1 MLLKEI
7 RNWSDDAGNKVIIIN
22 PSDQQVRKDC
32 LDLQLMHGQRLGG
45 GMLQEFNFLRCE
57 VNEIKIQES
66 CEIFFKSNVA
76 KNNILVISC
85 FSQIKKLKVCFFCS
99 NSICYIGNS
108 RGAYSIEM
116 GEDCLLTISN
126 GVSSSSVVDLCT
138 AEGTCISIG
147 DDCMFAKDVCV
158 KTNDYHP
165 IFDVR
170 SGKRVNVSK
179 DIVVRDHVW
188 VGAKSFISKGT
199 EIGTGSV
206 VGYGSYVSG
215 FFPNNCCVA
224 GIPAKVIKRDI
235 AWERPMLNKTE
246 PFYNPNSTSV
256 RKSTYWYLT
265 EGE

>member
-1 MLLKEI
+1 M
-7 RNWSDDAGNKVIIIN
+7 
-22 PSDQQVRKDC
+22 
-32 LDLQLMHGQRLGG
+32 
-45 GMLQEFNFLRCE
+45 RCE

-158 KTNDYHP
+158 
-165 IFDVR
+165 
-170 SGKRVNVSK
+170 
-179 DIVVRDHVW
+179 
-188 VGAKSFISKGT
+188 AKSFISKGT

-246 PFYNPNSTSV
+246 PFYKPNSTSV